1 MWSKKEIEEV
11 KPLKKYPFSKKAV
24 QAFLAAAL
32 ALTPAAGFSA
42 VQAQAAETENTVT
55 AAAYNVNDL
64 AAKLNPIYAE
74 LKKNANSL
82 QKVKDAQAEIGK
94 LDWNTYADRIV
105 TSNDQAKVTAMASLL
120 KAAANMAASTSPE
133 ELQANLTQLSNTSA
147 AIAAQFGKNVSS
159 AEIQELIIGTAIEF
173 YNRLKSLN
181 ASATDA
187 EINAAL
193 ENAVTAV
200 FISKVQTNPDL
211 ANTFIN
217 NININE
223 VKKAVS
229 EIVAKVDPKGE
240 VRKAFLQAV
249 KKVENGTPG
258 GGGGGTSDPAPS
270 PISYTP
276 GPGEVKVPAD
286 AATYEKIT
294 SNGQT
299 QYVTK
304 IPANK
309 VDEVVGLISGS
320 NNVIVLPLPQA
331 AAGEINKALIPG
343 AFFTKAQAKDPNAA
357 LYVKTA
363 EAGYKL
369 PVNTINIA
377 DLAQKLG
384 VSADAVQIEISVNIV
399 ETSQVQGAIS
409 KNKLNPVSKVIEFT
423 VRAVAGDKAIEISK
437 FSTYVK
443 RTIVGNKNFNPDRTA
458 ALRLDGE
465 KIQSVPAVFTGN
477 EATIYK
483 KDNSKYVIV
492 ENDKTFTDIDNG
504 KNFAE
509 YYIEKLASKY
519 IIFGKS
525 ENSYVPSAAITRG
538 EFAALISRSFG
549 LSAQNPTE
557 LKFPDTPNTKA
568 VNQNGEINAAAEAG
582 IINGYGDGNFRP
594 DKPIN
599 RAEAAIMIA
608 KAMEYVNVADSKF
621 DKTKNLASFK
631 DNDSIGTSSRA
642 SVEKVYQAGIISG
655 FANGEFGPNK
665 SMQRDQMAVVL
676 EKVLKAAELIN

>member
-1 MWSKKEIEEV
+1 M
-11 KPLKKYPFSKKAV
+11 KKYPFSKKAV

-64 AAKLNPIYAE
+64 TAKLNPIYAE
-74 LKKNANSL
+74 LKKNADSL

-94 LDWNTYADRIV
+94 LDWNTYADKIV
-105 TSNDQAKVTAMASLL
+105 TSNDPARVTAMASLL

-147 AIAAQFGKNVSS
+147 TIAAQFGKNVSS

-181 ASATDA
+181 ANATDA

-193 ENAVTAV
+193 ENAVSTV
-200 FISKVQTNPDL
+200 FISNPDL
-211 ANTFIN
+211 ANAFIN
-217 NININE
+217 NISINE

-229 EIVAKVDPKGE
+229 EILGKVDSTGE
-240 VRKAFLQAV
+240 VRQAFLQAV

-299 QYVTK
+299 QYVTQ
-304 IPANK
+304 IPVNK

-320 NNVIVLPLPQA
+320 NHVIVLPLPQA

-343 AFFTKAQAKDPNAA
+343 AFFTKAQAKDPNAV

-384 VSADAVQIEISVNIV
+384 VAADAVQIEITVNIV
-399 ETSQVQGAIS
+399 DANQVQGAIS

-443 RTIVGNKNFNPDRTA
+443 RTIVGDKTFNPDRTA

-465 KIQSVPAVFTGN
+465 KIQSAPAVFSGN

-538 EFAALISRSFG
+538 EFAALIARSFG
-549 LSAQNPTE
+549 LTAQNPTE

-608 KAMEYVNVADSKF
+608 KAMEYVNVADNKF
-621 DKTKNLASFK
+621 DKSKSLASFK
-631 DNDSIGTSSRA
+631 DNASIGTSSRA
-642 SVEKVYQAGIISG
+642 SVEKVYQAGIMSG
-655 FANGEFGPNK
+655 FASGEFGPDK

>member
-1 MWSKKEIEEV
+1 
-11 KPLKKYPFSKKAV
+11 
-24 QAFLAAAL
+24 
-32 ALTPAAGFSA
+32 
-42 VQAQAAETENTVT
+42 
-55 AAAYNVNDL
+55 
-64 AAKLNPIYAE
+64 
-74 LKKNANSL
+74 
-82 QKVKDAQAEIGK
+82 
-94 LDWNTYADRIV
+94 
-105 TSNDQAKVTAMASLL
+105 
-120 KAAANMAASTSPE
+120 MAASTSPD
-133 ELQANLTQLSNTSA
+133 ELQTNLTQLSNTSST
-147 AIAAQFGKNVSS
+147 IAAQFGKNVS
-159 AEIQELIIGTAIEF
+159 AQEIQELIIGTAIEF
-173 YNRLKSLN
+173 YNRLKTLN
-181 ASATDA
+181 PNATEA
-187 EINAAL
+187 EINTAL

-200 FISKVQTNPDL
+200 IISSIQNNQDL
-211 ANTFIN
+211 ATVFLK
-217 NININE
+217 NISIDE

-229 EIVAKVDPKGE
+229 EIIAKVDPKGE
-240 VRKAFLQAV
+240 VRKAFLHAV

-258 GGGGGTSDPAPS
+258 GGGGGGTDPDPGQPQ
-270 PISYTP
+270 PIPYPP
-276 GPGEVKVPAD
+276 GPGEAKVPAD
-286 AATYEKIT
+286 AAVIEKIT

-299 QYVTK
+299 QFVTK
-304 IPANK
+304 VQANK
-309 VDEVVGLISGS
+309 VDEIVGLISGS

-331 AAGEINKALIPG
+331 AEGEINKALIPG
-343 AFFTKAQAKDPNAA
+343 AFFTKAQAKDPNAI

-369 PVNTINIA
+369 PVNAINIA

-384 VSADAVQIEISVNIV
+384 VAADAVSIEITVNIV
-399 ETSQVQGAIS
+399 DANQVQGAIA

-443 RTIVGNKNFNPDRTA
+443 RTIVGHKNFNPDRTA
-458 ALRLDGE
+458 ALRLEGE
-465 KIQSVPAVFTGN
+465 KYQSTPAVFAGN
-477 EATIYK
+477 EGTIFK
-483 KDNSKYVIV
+483 RDNSKYVIV

-504 KNFAE
+504 RNFAE

-525 ENSYVPSAAITRG
+525 ETSYAPSDAITRG

-549 LSAQNPTE
+549 LTAQNPTA

-608 KAMEYVNVADSKF
+608 KAMEYVNVADSKY
-621 DKTKNLASFK
+621 DKTKKLASFK
-631 DNDSIGTSSRA
+631 DDAAIGASSRA

-655 FANGEFGPNK
+655 FANGEFGPDK